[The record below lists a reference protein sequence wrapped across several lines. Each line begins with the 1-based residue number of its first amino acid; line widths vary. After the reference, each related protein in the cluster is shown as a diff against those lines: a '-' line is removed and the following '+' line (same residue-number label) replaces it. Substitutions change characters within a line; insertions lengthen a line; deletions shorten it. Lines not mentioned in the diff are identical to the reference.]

1 MPFPRSS
8 PVSSALRAA
17 TALGLVAAAGVTSP
31 AAAEDVGDPTI
42 IVTGARQGYDTDTTS
57 SATKTPTELL
67 DVPQAVTVLSRDQLD
82 DQAVQQLG
90 DALRYV
96 PGVVLGQGEG
106 HRDQITLRGQSTTA
120 DFFLDGLRDDT
131 QYYRP
136 LYNIERVEVLKGA
149 NAMIFGRGGG
159 GGVINRVS
167 KTAGPGVR
175 FLRGSASIDSFG
187 AYDLAADLNL
197 PFGEK
202 GAARLNAIYEE
213 LANHRQVFDG
223 RFIGISPTLTAGLG
237 ERSRITLGY
246 TYDDDKRVTDRG
258 VPSLG
263 GRPLRGFRDTF
274 FGKEGFNRSRVK
286 AHHVRARFDTE
297 LSDGLTANATA
308 LFTDSDKFYA
318 NVYARG
324 ATTTTAELEGYAD
337 GTERQ
342 NFIGQA
348 NLVWTGATGP
358 IGHTLLVGGEI
369 ADQDS
374 DNNRRNV
381 LFAGG
386 TSGGLRATV
395 PLAERIAVP
404 AVTLTPIIRNS
415 RSRLSVRSVYLQDQI
430 ALGENFEIVAGA
442 RYDDF
447 DIRTVNLVNGFAAE
461 RSDGKW
467 SPRVGVIAKP
477 VANLSLYASYAKSFL
492 PQAGDQFLTLD
503 ATTATLAP
511 EVFEN
516 LEAGVKWEPRHDL
529 ALSAAVFQ
537 LDRDNTRAPDPANP
551 ALVVQTGKTRTRGFE
566 AQLSGQVAR
575 GWQASLGYA
584 FQDGEI
590 RSTTSA
596 APAGRTLAQVPR
608 HQASA
613 WTRYDVTPALGLGLG
628 VVHQSKSFAT
638 ISNAVTLPSYTRVD
652 AAAFLTL
659 SPRISLQLNVE
670 NLLDEGYFPS
680 AHTDHNITT
689 GEPLNARIGVRVQR

>member
-1 MPFPRSS
+1 MIRRTTLRR
-8 PVSSALRAA
+8 ALLGGAALAISA
-17 TALGLVAAAGVTSP
+17 TAAHAADEADDAAAPDAIV
-31 AAAEDVGDPTI
+31 
-42 IVTGARQGYDTDTTS
+42 VTGERQGYALEDGST
-57 SATKTPTELL
+57 ATKTPTAWI
-67 DVPQAVTVLSRDQLD
+67 DTPQTITALSRDQLD

-106 HRDQITLRGQSTTA
+106 HRDQVTLRGQNTTA

-136 LYNIERVEVLKGA
+136 LYNVDRVEVLKGA

-167 KTAGPGVR
+167 KVAG
-175 FLRGSASIDSFG
+175 LDSAFVHGAASADSFG
-187 AYDLAADLNL
+187 AFDLAADLNQ
-197 PFGEK
+197 PFG
-202 GAARLNAIYEE
+202 AAFAGRVNAIYQE
-213 LANHRQVFDG
+213 LDNHRQVFEG

-237 ERSRITLGY
+237 ESARLTLAY

-258 VPSLG
+258 VPALA
-263 GRPLRGFRDTF
+263 GRPIRGFRDTF
-274 FGKEGFNRSRVK
+274 FGQEGFNRSRVK
-286 AHHVRARFDTE
+286 AHHVRARIDAE
-297 LSDGLTANATA
+297 LGDALTANATA

-324 ATTTTAELEGYAD
+324 ATATTAELEGYAD

-348 NLVWTGATGP
+348 NLIWTGATGP

-386 TSGGLRATV
+386 TNGGLRVTV
-395 PLAERIAVP
+395 PLAERIIVP
-404 AVTLTPIIRNS
+404 ATSLTPIIRNS
-415 RSRLSVRSVYLQDQI
+415 ESRLSVRSVYVQDQV
-430 ALGENFEIVAGA
+430 ALGEHFEVVAGV

-447 DIRTVNLVNGFAAE
+447 EIRTLNLINNFRAE

-467 SPRVGVIAKP
+467 SPRIGVIGKP
-477 VANLSLYASYAKSFL
+477 MANLSLYASYAKSFL
-492 PQAGDQFLTLD
+492 PQAGDQFLVLD
-503 ATTATLAP
+503 ATAATLAP

-516 LEAGVKWEPRHDL
+516 LEAGVKWEPRDGL

-537 LDRDNTRAPDPANP
+537 LDRDNTRAPDPNNP
-551 ALVVQTGKTRTRGFE
+551 ALVVQTGKTRTKGFE
-566 AQLSGQVAR
+566 AQLAGQITPD
-575 GWQASLGYA
+575 WQASLGYA
-584 FQDGEI
+584 NQEGEI

-596 APAGRTLAQVPR
+596 APAGRKLAQLPR
-608 HQASA
+608 HQVTA
-613 WTRYDVTPALGLGLG
+613 WTRYDFTPALGLGLG
-628 VVHQSKSFAT
+628 LVHQSKSFAT
-638 ISNAVTLPSYTRVD
+638 ISNAVTLPSFTRVD
-652 AAAFLTL
+652 AAAFWTVN
-659 SPRISLQLNVE
+659 PRVSVQLNVE
-670 NLLDEGYFPS
+670 NLFDERYFPS
-680 AHTDHNITT
+680 AHTDHNIST
-689 GEPLNARIGVRVQR
+689 GEPLNARIGVRVKI